1 MSKECQPGHR
11 VPNTF
16 GLPATA
22 DRYLEIHSLEEL
34 RDVLNN
40 CQPDTG
46 QFSILN
52 SQLIIVGAGSNM
64 VFPGTVLHMAN
75 RGIRLVASPKM
86 STRTPGDD
94 LLVEAAAGEVWD
106 DFVRHCI
113 AQGWYG
119 AENLVAI
126 PGTVGAAPVQNVGAY
141 GVEAKDII
149 HEVHT
154 VELATGRERTFTNA
168 ECHFGYRDSIFKHE
182 AAGQFIVTSVVFRLS
197 RTFAPNLG
205 YRAIAEALT
214 AAGLPSP
221 TPVQLA
227 DTIAALRWS
236 KLPRPE
242 ETGSAGSFF
251 KNPVVPTEQ
260 YEDLRTQHPDIV
272 AFPVADGYKL
282 AAGWLIEHAGWK
294 GRSLGRAG
302 VYEKQA
308 LVLVNR
314 GGCTG
319 DEVVALADAII
330 ADVRTKY
337 NVTLTPE
344 AIII

>member
-1 MSKECQPGHR
+1 MKDSQPQHR
-11 VPNTF
+11 IPNTF
-16 GLPATA
+16 NLPATA
-22 DRYLEIHSLEEL
+22 DRYLELHSLDEL
-34 RDVLNN
+34 RDVL
-40 CQPDTG
+40 PHSGLDPKPHSG
-46 QFSILN
+46 LDPE
-52 SQLIIVGAGSNM
+52 SQLLIVGSGSNM
-64 VFPGTVLHMAN
+64 VFTRHFPGTVLHMAN
-75 RGIRLVASPKM
+75 RGISLIASH
-86 STRTPGDD
+86 GDD

-106 DFVRHCI
+106 DFVHHCI

-154 VELATGRERTFTNA
+154 VELATGHERTFTNA
-168 ECHFGYRDSIFKHE
+168 ECRFGYRDSIFKHE
-182 AAGQFIVTSVVFRLS
+182 CAGKYIVTSVVFRLS

-227 DTIAALRWS
+227 DTITALRWS

-251 KNPVVPTEQ
+251 KNPVVPAEQ
-260 YEDLRTQHPDIV
+260 YESLRAQHPDIV

-319 DEVVALADAII
+319 EEVQALADAII
-330 ADVRTKY
+330 ADVRAKY